1 MDITSFTLGILS
13 VAFTFNLVGAVF
25 NLVMV
30 YKLKRELN
38 GFNQII
44 NDTANWTSNKFDSTN
59 DKIESQNAQLYRDMI
74 RIFDSRLDKVANRID
89 RLEREHLGKTYMSDD
104 TNKIQKE
111 LLND

>member
-30 YKLKRELN
+30 YKLKREIN
-38 GFNQII
+38 EFNQMIS
-44 NDTANWTSNKFDSTN
+44 DTTNWTSNKFDSTY
-59 DKIESQNAQLYRDMI
+59 DKIDTVIRDIM
-74 RIFDSRLDKVANRID
+74 RTLDSRFDKMTNRID
-89 RLEREHLGKTYMSDD
+89 RLEREHLGKTYMTDN

>member
-44 NDTANWTSNKFDSTN
+44 NDTANWTSNKFDSTH
-59 DKIESQNAQLYRDMI
+59 DKIESQNRDMI
-74 RIFDSRLDKVANRID
+74 RVFDSRFDKMTNRID